1 MSISVNVKCSNAD
14 KYEVSVAASA
24 SVAEF
29 KQALAAVSGVAAEDQ
44 RLIHKGRVLKDD
56 AALDFYGVE
65 DGQTVHLVKGGK
77 SRAQG
82 NSSAPPASS
91 ASSSLPGVYMYRA
104 RAVQLCPPCCP
115 AALCLPDSAGCRDA
129 TRRVLVSVRLF

>member
-1 MSISVNVKCSNAD
+1 
-14 KYEVSVAASA
+14 
-24 SVAEF
+24 
-29 KQALAAVSGVAAEDQ
+29 
-44 RLIHKGRVLKDD
+44 VLKDD